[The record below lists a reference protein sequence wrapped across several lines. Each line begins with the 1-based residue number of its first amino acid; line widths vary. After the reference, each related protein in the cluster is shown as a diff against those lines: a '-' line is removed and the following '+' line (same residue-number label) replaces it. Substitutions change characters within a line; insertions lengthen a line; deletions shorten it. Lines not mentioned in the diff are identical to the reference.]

1 MIKYDVLIYEG
12 GNLAA
17 ALTEPG
23 VSLISVKG
31 ASESE
36 KGASESDAF
45 DLSEMLCKY
54 GVDLCIIPH
63 EGE

>member
-1 MIKYDVLIYEG
+1 MIKYDVLIYEDG
-12 GNLAA
+12 DLAA
-17 ALTEPG
+17 ALTDLG
-23 VSLISVKG
+23 VSLIPV
-31 ASESE
+31 

>member
-12 GNLAA
+12 GDLAA
-17 ALTEPG
+17 ALTDLG
-23 VSLISVKG
+23 VSLISV
-31 ASESE
+31 E
-36 KGASESDAF
+36 GASESDAF

>member
-12 GNLAA
+12 GDLTA
-17 ALTEPG
+17 ALTDPG
-23 VSLISVKG
+23 VSLISV
-31 ASESE
+31 

-63 EGE
+63 QGE

>member
-23 VSLISVKG
+23 VSMISV
-31 ASESE
+31 

>member
-31 ASESE
+31 ASES
-36 KGASESDAF
+36 DAF

-63 EGE
+63 KGE

>member
-12 GNLAA
+12 GNLSA

-31 ASESE
+31 AS
-36 KGASESDAF
+36 
-45 DLSEMLCKY
+45 MLCKY

-63 EGE
+63 KGE

>member
-12 GNLAA
+12 GDLAA
-17 ALTEPG
+17 ALTDPG
-23 VSLISVKG
+23 VSLISV
-31 ASESE
+31 E
-36 KGASESDAF
+36 GASESDAF
-45 DLSEMLCKY
+45 DLSEMLFKY

>member
-1 MIKYDVLIYEG
+1 MIKYDVLIYES
-12 GNLAA
+12 GNVAA
-17 ALTEPG
+17 ALTDPG
-23 VSLISVKG
+23 VSLISV
-31 ASESE
+31 

-63 EGE
+63 KGE

>member
-12 GNLAA
+12 GDLAA
-17 ALTEPG
+17 ALTDPG
-23 VSLISVKG
+23 VSLISV
-31 ASESE
+31 E
-36 KGASESDAF
+36 GASESDAF

-54 GVDLCIIPH
+54 GVDLCIIPR

>member
-23 VSLISVKG
+23 VSLISVEG
-31 ASESE
+31 V
-36 KGASESDAF
+36 SESDAF

-54 GVDLCIIPH
+54 GVDLCIISH
-63 EGE
+63 EVE

>member
-12 GNLAA
+12 GDLAA
-17 ALTEPG
+17 ALTDPG
-23 VSLISVKG
+23 VSLISV
-31 ASESE
+31 

>member
-12 GNLAA
+12 GNVAA
-17 ALTEPG
+17 ALTDPG

-31 ASESE
+31 AS
-36 KGASESDAF
+36 KFDAF

-63 EGE
+63 KGE

>member
-23 VSLISVKG
+23 VSLISV
-31 ASESE
+31 E
-36 KGASESDAF
+36 GASESDAF

>member
-1 MIKYDVLIYEG
+1 MIKYDVLIYG
-12 GNLAA
+12 GGDLAA
-17 ALTEPG
+17 ALTDPG
-23 VSLISVKG
+23 VSLISV
-31 ASESE
+31 E
-36 KGASESDAF
+36 GASESDAF

>member
-1 MIKYDVLIYEG
+1 MIKYDVLIYEDG
-12 GNLAA
+12 DLAA
-17 ALTEPG
+17 ALTDLG
-23 VSLISVKG
+23 VSLISV
-31 ASESE
+31 

>member
-17 ALTEPG
+17 ALTDPG
-23 VSLISVKG
+23 VSLISV
-31 ASESE
+31 

>member
-12 GNLAA
+12 GNLSA

-31 ASESE
+31 ASES
-36 KGASESDAF
+36 DVF

>member
-12 GNLAA
+12 GNVAA
-17 ALTEPG
+17 ALTDPG
-23 VSLISVKG
+23 VSLISV
-31 ASESE
+31 

-54 GVDLCIIPH
+54 GVGLCIIPH
-63 EGE
+63 KGE

>member
-17 ALTEPG
+17 ALTDPG

-31 ASESE
+31 S
-36 KGASESDAF
+36 SESDAF

>member
-12 GNLAA
+12 GDLAA
-17 ALTEPG
+17 ALTDPG
-23 VSLISVKG
+23 VSLISV
-31 ASESE
+31 E
-36 KGASESDAF
+36 GASESDAF
-45 DLSEMLCKY
+45 DLSEMLCTY

>member
-12 GNLAA
+12 GNVAA
-17 ALTEPG
+17 ALTDPG
-23 VSLISVKG
+23 VSLISV
-31 ASESE
+31 

-63 EGE
+63 KGE

>member
-12 GNLAA
+12 GDLAA
-17 ALTEPG
+17 ALTDPG
-23 VSLISVKG
+23 VSLISV
-31 ASESE
+31 E
-36 KGASESDAF
+36 GASESDAF

-54 GVDLCIIPH
+54 GVDLCIISH

>member
-1 MIKYDVLIYEG
+1 MIKYDVLIYEDG
-12 GNLAA
+12 DLAA

-23 VSLISVKG
+23 VSLISV
-31 ASESE
+31 

>member
-23 VSLISVKG
+23 VLLISV
-31 ASESE
+31 

>member
-12 GNLAA
+12 GDLAA
-17 ALTEPG
+17 ALTDPG
-23 VSLISVKG
+23 VSLISV
-31 ASESE
+31 E
-36 KGASESDAF
+36 GASESDAF

>member
-17 ALTEPG
+17 ALTKPG
-23 VSLISVKG
+23 VSLISV
-31 ASESE
+31 

>member
-12 GNLAA
+12 GDLAA
-17 ALTEPG
+17 ALTDSG
-23 VSLISVKG
+23 VPMISV
-31 ASESE
+31 

-45 DLSEMLCKY
+45 DLSEMFCKY

-63 EGE
+63 EEE

>member
-12 GNLAA
+12 GNLSA

-23 VSLISVKG
+23 VSLISV
-31 ASESE
+31 

>member
-12 GNLAA
+12 SNLAA

-31 ASESE
+31 ASES
-36 KGASESDAF
+36 DAF

-54 GVDLCIIPH
+54 GVDFCIIPH

>member
-17 ALTEPG
+17 SLTEPG
-23 VSLISVKG
+23 VSLISV
-31 ASESE
+31 

>member
-12 GNLAA
+12 GDLTA
-17 ALTEPG
+17 ALTDPG
-23 VSLISVKG
+23 VSLISV
-31 ASESE
+31 

>member
-12 GNLAA
+12 GDLAA
-17 ALTEPG
+17 ALTDSG
-23 VSLISVKG
+23 VLLISV
-31 ASESE
+31 

-63 EGE
+63 EEG

>member
-31 ASESE
+31 ASES
-36 KGASESDAF
+36 DAF

>member
-17 ALTEPG
+17 ALTDPG
-23 VSLISVKG
+23 VSLISV
-31 ASESE
+31 

-63 EGE
+63 KGE

>member
-12 GNLAA
+12 GDLAA
-17 ALTEPG
+17 ALTDPG
-23 VSLISVKG
+23 VSLISV
-31 ASESE
+31 

-45 DLSEMLCKY
+45 DLSEMLFKY

>member
-12 GNLAA
+12 GDLTA
-17 ALTEPG
+17 ALTDPG

-31 ASESE
+31 ASES
-36 KGASESDAF
+36 DAF
-45 DLSEMLCKY
+45 DLYEMLCKY

>member
-12 GNLAA
+12 GDLAA
-17 ALTEPG
+17 AFTDSVVP
-23 VSLISVKG
+23 LISV
-31 ASESE
+31 

-63 EGE
+63 EEE